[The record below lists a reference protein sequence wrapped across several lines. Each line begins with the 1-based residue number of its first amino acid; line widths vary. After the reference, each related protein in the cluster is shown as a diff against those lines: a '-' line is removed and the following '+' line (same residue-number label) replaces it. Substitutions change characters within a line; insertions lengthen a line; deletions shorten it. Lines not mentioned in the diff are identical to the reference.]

1 MFQGTMTIQEA
12 EPAVLRKAPSIGGL
26 CRDCSKAD
34 TCTFPRDPSHP
45 IRSCDE
51 FEELA
56 FPSTASS
63 VARPVRSLVRED
75 TDEPMELKGLCK
87 ECALRFTCVYPK
99 PLGGV
104 WHCDELA

>member
-1 MFQGTMTIQEA
+1 MFQATMTLQEA
-12 EPAVLRKAPSIGGL
+12 ERAILRKAPSIGGL
-26 CRDCSKAD
+26 CRDCSNAD
-34 TCTFPRDPSHP
+34 TCTFPRDPSRP

-56 FPSTASS
+56 FPPTASS

-75 TDEPMELKGLCK
+75 PAKATELKGLCK